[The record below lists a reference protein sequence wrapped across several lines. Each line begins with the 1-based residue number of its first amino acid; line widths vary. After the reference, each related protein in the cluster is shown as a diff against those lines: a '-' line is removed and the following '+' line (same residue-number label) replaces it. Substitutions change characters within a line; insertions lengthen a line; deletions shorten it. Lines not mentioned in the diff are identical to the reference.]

1 MESKPKYTPFE
12 IAVVQYVDKYYFWDE
27 PIWGEDMEREE
38 CVAILNRQ
46 NETGYHMCNKS
57 AVWDDMEGYT
67 DEIQQEESLPD
78 GLYIV
83 CYFWFDGQDILQLCD
98 YGITKQQIVDN
109 VRNQKYREGADYFM
123 IEGSNKP

>member
-12 IAVVQYVDKYYFWDE
+12 IAVVQYGDKYYFWDE

-38 CVAILNRQ
+38 CAAILNRQ
-46 NETGYHMCNKS
+46 NETGCHMCNKS

-83 CYFWFDGQDILQLCD
+83 CYFWFDGQDMLQLCD
-98 YGITKQQIVDN
+98 
-109 VRNQKYREGADYFM
+109 
-123 IEGSNKP
+123 